1 MHDSCMAT
9 KTITLE
15 MDAYE
20 RLRRAKRTPSES
32 FSSVVRRAIF
42 PGSPSTA
49 GEILIGVRSRLA
61 TRKALLSEAD
71 ADRLDKAQDNPRAS
85 QSHWESG

>member
-20 RLRRAKRTPSES
+20 RLRMAKRSPSES
-32 FSSVVRRAIF
+32 FSSVVRRAVF

-49 GEILIGVRSRLA
+49 GEILAVVRSRLA
-61 TRKALLSEAD
+61 TRRTLLSEEV
-71 ADRLDKAQDNPRAS
+71 ADRLDKAQANPRS
-85 QSHWESG
+85 SESHWGRG